1 MPTITTAILR
11 EIAPG
16 ADPKLLAALAPALA
30 TTLAANGID
39 TPLRQAHFIAQAAH
53 ETMGFHTLEEIGGPS
68 YFARYDGRKDLGNVR
83 PGDGARF
90 HGRGI
95 FQLTGRI
102 NYAAYGKQ
110 LGIDLINSPALAA
123 SPAVSVRIA
132 AAFWIAKGLNAWA
145 DRDDVVEITRRINGG
160 RNGLAE
166 RRRYLAVAK
175 AQLGVLAPLG
185 LLSAADG
192 PAPVE
197 EIPDAPIAP
206 DPTKRW
212 FESDTVRGSL
222 LSAIPGL
229 LAAVQSPWG
238 VAALF
243 AIPIAV
249 GTAIV
254 IYKRLTRDPV

>member
-1 MPTITTAILR
+1 MSTITTAMLR

-16 ADPKLLAALAPALA
+16 ADPKLLATLAPALA

-53 ETMGFHTLEEIGGPS
+53 ETGGFHTLEEYGGPS
-68 YFARYDGRKDLGNVR
+68 YFARYDGRKDLCNVR
-83 PGDGARF
+83 SGDGARF

-95 FQLTGRI
+95 FQLTGRV
-102 NYAAYGKQ
+102 NYEAYGKR
-110 LGIDLINSPALAA
+110 LGIDLVNNPALAA
-123 SPAVSVRIA
+123 SPAISVRIA
-132 AAFWIAKGLNAWA
+132 AAFWTAKGLNAWA

-166 RRRYLAVAK
+166 RRRYLTAAK

-185 LLSAADG
+185 LVLAADQ
-192 PAPVE
+192 PAPAE
-197 EIPDAPIAP
+197 DIPDAPIAA

-238 VAALF
+238 LAALF

-249 GTAIV
+249 GTGIV